1 MDNIEDYDDENLFF
15 TRLKLLED
23 SKLYFPFLES
33 CMNPTYITDE
43 EYRQHLVKVISFI
56 GMIVEDKGDYYD
68 LFVDKKIQ
76 KVVEELKALPHDVL
90 IRYLTYWSEAI
101 DSRKYVV
108 GSDIL
113 LPCAR

>member
-15 TRLKLLED
+15 KRLKLLED

-33 CMNPTYITDE
+33 CVNPIYITDE

-76 KVVEELKALPHDVL
+76 KVVEELKALTHDVL
-90 IRYLTYWSEAI
+90 SAI
-101 DSRKYVV
+101 
-108 GSDIL
+108 
-113 LPCAR
+113 

>member
-1 MDNIEDYDDENLFF
+1 MKSLDDRYDNQYDDVYKHWVDNIEDYDDENLFF

-68 LFVDKKIQ
+68 LFVDKKI
-76 KVVEELKALPHDVL
+76 L
-90 IRYLTYWSEAI
+90 
-101 DSRKYVV
+101 
-108 GSDIL
+108 
-113 LPCAR
+113 